1 MSEPTI
7 LIMLR
12 SSKVLG
18 RSEAIDCA
26 LIATSVRRPWAW
38 AKSSLQITAAAAP
51 QVGGHAW

>member
-18 RSEAIDCA
+18 RSEAIACA